1 MLTGKTFHNTLALAV
16 RNLSLIIR
24 LNISLSS
31 KYLIP
36 PVLELPL
43 IQISPHTPWDFYP
56 FDMEIYNLLIF
67 TILWD
72 FVFLLLL
79 EVNKLISSDFPLIRL
94 TRLFLILNS
103 SLSSSFLN
111 MEDPN
116 NTHLRGK

>member
-1 MLTGKTFHNTLALAV
+1 
-16 RNLSLIIR
+16 
-24 LNISLSS
+24 
-31 KYLIP
+31 
-36 PVLELPL
+36 
-43 IQISPHTPWDFYP
+43 
-56 FDMEIYNLLIF
+56 MEIYNLLIF